1 MMTTMKMLKKI
12 NMPMV
17 LVMLALI
24 APMLLAQGDDSQPRR
39 KISSWTADRRDYEV
53 GDVITVLVSEATLAS
68 ATKSQGASDQQS
80 RKNDVGIDLPK
91 VGPLSS
97 FPNVDGTM
105 STGKSSSS
113 KQSGDATRGV
123 NFRGDISVR
132 VDQVDKRGQLH
143 IKGTKTVD
151 VDKNKQKLEFSGWVR
166 PEDVGKDNIIASER
180 VADVALKY
188 ELSGDIGKTRGGLV
202 GRLLSVFWP

>member
-1 MMTTMKMLKKI
+1 MTILRKI

-24 APMLLAQGDDSQPRR
+24 APMLLAQNSDQSGRR
-39 KISSWTADRRDYEV
+39 RISSWTSDRREYEV

-68 ATKSQGASDQQS
+68 ATKSQTGTDQQS
-80 RKNDVGIDLPK
+80 RKNDMGIDLPK
-91 VGPLSS
+91 VGPLTSL
-97 FPNVDGTM
+97 PNIDGTM

-113 KQSGDATRGV
+113 KQSGNATRGV

-132 VDQVDKRGQLH
+132 VVEIDKRGQL
-143 IKGTKTVD
+143 KLQGTKSVD
-151 VDKNKQKLEFSGWVR
+151 VDKNRQKLEFSGWVR
-166 PEDVGKDNIIASER
+166 PEDIGKDNIVASER
-180 VADVALKY
+180 VADVALTY
-188 ELSGDIGKTRGGLV
+188 QLNGDIGKTRGGII

>member
-1 MMTTMKMLKKI
+1 MTILRKI

-24 APMLLAQGDDSQPRR
+24 APMLLAQNSDQSGRR
-39 KISSWTADRRDYEV
+39 RISSWTSDRREYEV

-68 ATKSQGASDQQS
+68 ATKSQTGTDQQS
-80 RKNDVGIDLPK
+80 RKNDMGIDLPK

-97 FPNVDGTM
+97 LPNIDGTM

-113 KQSGDATRGV
+113 KQSGNATRGV

-132 VDQVDKRGQLH
+132 VVEIDKRGQL
-143 IKGTKTVD
+143 KLQGTKSVD
-151 VDKNKQKLEFSGWVR
+151 VDKNRQKLEFSGWVR
-166 PEDVGKDNIIASER
+166 PEDIGKDNIVASER
-180 VADVALKY
+180 VADVALTY
-188 ELSGDIGKTRGGLV
+188 QLNGDIGKTRGGII
-202 GRLLSVFWP
+202 GRRLSVFWP

>member
-1 MMTTMKMLKKI
+1 MTILRKI

-24 APMLLAQGDDSQPRR
+24 APMLIAQNNDNPGRR
-39 KISSWTADRRDYEV
+39 KISSWTADRRDYEI

-68 ATKSQGASDQQS
+68 ATKSQSGTDQQS

-91 VGPLSS
+91 VGPLTSL
-97 FPNVDGTM
+97 PNIDGTM

-113 KQSGDATRGV
+113 KQSGNATRGV

-132 VDQVDKRGQLH
+132 VVEIDKRGQL
-143 IKGTKTVD
+143 KLQGTKSVD
-151 VDKNKQKLEFSGWVR
+151 VDKNRQKLEFSGWVR
-166 PEDVGKDNIIASER
+166 PEDIGKDNIVASER
-180 VADVALKY
+180 VADVALTY
-188 ELSGDIGKTRGGLV
+188 QLNGDIGKTRGGII

>member
-1 MMTTMKMLKKI
+1 MTTTMKILKKI

-17 LVMLALI
+17 LVLLALI
-24 APMLLAQGDDSQPRR
+24 APMLLAQNDDGQPHR
-39 KISSWTADRRDYEV
+39 KIASWTADRRDYAV

-68 ATKSQGASDQQS
+68 ATKSQTGTDQQS

-97 FPNVDGTM
+97 LPNIDGTM

-123 NFRGDISVR
+123 NFHGDISVR
-132 VDQVDKRGQLH
+132 VTEVDK
-143 IKGTKTVD
+143 T
-151 VDKNKQKLEFSGWVR
+151 R
-166 PEDVGKDNIIASER
+166 PAAHQGHEDR
-180 VADVALKY
+180 
-188 ELSGDIGKTRGGLV
+188 
-202 GRLLSVFWP
+202 